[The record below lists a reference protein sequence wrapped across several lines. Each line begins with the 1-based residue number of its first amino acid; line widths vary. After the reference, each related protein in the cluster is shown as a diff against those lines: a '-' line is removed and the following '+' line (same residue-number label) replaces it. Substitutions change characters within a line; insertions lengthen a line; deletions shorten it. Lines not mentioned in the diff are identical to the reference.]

1 MMNPAVRHNLLR
13 SLEYYQ
19 RNEMNAWWP
28 IGEALTANQGAGSGV
43 GAFDLAVPNKCRI
56 MF

>member
-28 IGEALTANQGAGSGV
+28 IGEALTANQGAGQELEPS
-43 GAFDLAVPNKCRI
+43 AVPNKCRI